1 MEQVTNEGS
10 KARDLNCFPPTG
22 FQHGLKVNK
31 RVDDAL
37 SLVGQQAHLEK
48 EAIEVNSPIKPI
60 SSQNEEK
67 ECKLEPMGQV
77 IERKVKVEAQWKRIA
92 REKGKN
98 KSPKSKAQP
107 LSIGS
112 KRVGKLIFEEETNVS

>member
-1 MEQVTNEGS
+1 MEQVTDEGS
-10 KARDLNCFPPTG
+10 EARDLNCSPPTG
-22 FQHGLKVNK
+22 FQRGLRVNK
-31 RVDDAL
+31 RADDAL
-37 SLVGQQAHLEK
+37 SLVGWQAHLEK

-67 ECKLEPMGQV
+67 ECKLEPTGQV